1 MRKLVG
7 MVLILSGCSEFGF
20 GNAIDAPGGPGGD
33 GGSTADGGGGPG
45 GNGGNGGN
53 GSAGVPEAEP
63 PFPGEPVPPG
73 WTDFDHSC
81 ETAGIGPISPQ
92 VDDYTITDPI
102 DSLTAMLTTG
112 NVQVI
117 PRAGPVE
124 VEVTGVAADQAH
136 AATVSNGTL
145 TLDYIGSVGN
155 LKIWAPP
162 DLLDWNLRVC
172 VGNLS
177 FDQLG
182 GTVASEVRVGNIDG
196 TRLTSDTLF
205 GHNGRGNVNV
215 HFDDAPSS
223 IFLDG
228 GIGNHVA
235 RVPIDDCD
243 CDLDVGVG
251 TTDLQGIAEDPGAAT
266 SIWARRNTGNITV
279 SQ

>member
-7 MVLILSGCSEFGF
+7 MVLVLSGCSEFGF
-20 GNAIDAPGGPGGD
+20 GNAIDAPGGPID
-33 GGSTADGGGGPG
+33 GSADGGGGNGGPG
-45 GNGGNGGN
+45 GNGGNGAN
-53 GSAGVPEAEP
+53 GVPEASP
-63 PFPGEPVPPG
+63 PFPGEPIPPG
-73 WTDFDHSC
+73 WTDFDDSC
-81 ETAGIGPISPQ
+81 GTAGVGPISPQ
-92 VDDYTITDPI
+92 VDRYTITDPI
-102 DSLTAMLTTG
+102 DGLTALLTTG
-112 NVQVI
+112 NVKVI

-124 VEVTGVAADQAH
+124 VEVTGVAADEAD

-155 LKIWAPP
+155 LTIWAPP

-182 GTVASEVRVGNIDG
+182 GTVTSEVRVGNIDG
-196 TRLTSDTLF
+196 TRLPSQVLY

-215 HFDDAPSS
+215 QFDDAPTEVW
-223 IFLDG
+223 LDG

-235 RVPIDDCD
+235 RVPIEDCD

-251 TTDLQGIAEDPGAAT
+251 TADLQGIQEDPGAAT
-266 SIWARRNTGNITV
+266 SIWARRNTGNITI
-279 SQ
+279 SP